1 MAADMMLQVQG
12 LSADKGHDMH
22 RCIDLCHA
30 PKCMRMHP
38 GAVPHSSRSANGMCR
53 VSGADLEVASLDL
66 LGPGG
71 LLERVLSHLGIPEA
85 EWPAVRRLPSSSVA
99 IAEAVAT
106 HRVAVDSA
114 LKQLPQ
120 PPADSVALASRRG
133 LTPAEKQQQV

>member
-1 MAADMMLQVQG
+1 
-12 LSADKGHDMH
+12 MH
-22 RCIDLCHA
+22 EHA
-30 PKCMRMHP
+30 PRCHI
-38 GAVPHSSRSANGMCR
+38 HSGHQLLCR
-53 VSGADLEVASLDL
+53 VSGSDLDAASLDL

-71 LLERVLSHLGIPEA
+71 LLERVLSHLGVPEA
-85 EWPAVRRLPSSSVA
+85 EWPAVRRLPSSGVA

-106 HRVAVDSA
+106 HRAAVDYA